1 MMKRF
6 LILITAIFIIG
17 CQHVNAAAKQ
27 RLNLVSVDGNI
38 ITCSFSVYGYY
49 NDYGGVSWTGA
60 SIVGGPY
67 SGVECKLVHEN
78 GTVLPISKV
87 EKIDGKLT
95 LTLPVVPYSGSY
107 TLECGAKLVQLK
119 YHSRDDDYMYGYDGV
134 TIYTDALSLSNIH
147 IDATEVGAN
156 PDLGA
161 ENYTQNERWVDV
173 TLSIKES
180 EASGWKVAPIKRI
193 VNPDGLTLTDASGNT
208 IELET
213 VEIGEVKGNPTL
225 RFKIG
230 GEIAAGDYKLAVDAG
245 ALLVTDSNV
254 PNPAFEMSLSL
265 VSTEPEEPN
274 EATLEVSSPESH
286 AYTIT
291 CPAEY
296 SSVVKFHPA
305 EGTTISNVIFNGEDV
320 TNECPDNFFVTPPL
334 TGDNH
339 LQIVTRESVP
349 TEIGTA
355 TKTKETPSLMIV
367 NSTVT
372 IKGLNDNSVVEIFDS
387 AGCLIEKS
395 AKRKFVI
402 DREGV
407 YLLKAAD
414 VVFKFTI

>member
-1 MMKRF
+1 MKRF

-17 CQHVNAAAKQ
+17 CQNVNAAAKQ

-67 SGVECKLVHEN
+67 SGVECKLVYEN
-78 GTVLPISKV
+78 GTEIPVSKV
-87 EKIDGKLT
+87 EKTNGNLK
-95 LTLPVVPYSGSY
+95 LTLPVIPYSGSY

-134 TIYTDALSLSNIH
+134 TIYTDALSLSNIP

-156 PDLGA
+156 PELGA
-161 ENYTQNERWVDV
+161 ENYTQDECWVDV
-173 TLSIKES
+173 TLSMKES
-180 EASGWKVAPIKRI
+180 EASGWVVAPVKRI

-213 VEIGEVKGNPTL
+213 IEIGEVKGAPTL

-230 GEIAAGDYKLAVDAG
+230 GEITEGNYKLAVDAG
-245 ALLVTDSNV
+245 ALLITDSNV
-254 PNPAFEMSLSL
+254 PNPAFEMTLSL
-265 VSTEPEEPN
+265 VATKPEEPA
-274 EATLEVSSPESH
+274 EATLKVSSPESH

-291 CPAEY
+291 CPAGY

-305 EGTTISNVIFNGEDV
+305 EGTTISNVIYNDKDV

-339 LQIVTRESVP
+339 LQIVTLESVP

-355 TKTKETPSLMIV
+355 TNTKETPSLMIV
-367 NSTVT
+367 NNTVT
-372 IKGLNDNSVVEIFDS
+372 IKGLNDNRVVEIFDS

-395 AKRKFVI
+395 VMRKFVLH
-402 DREGV
+402 RAGV
-407 YLLKAAD
+407 NLLKAAD